1 MGTFRVP
8 MEVSNFKDGRKVTVE
23 ALAGT
28 GSGYSVVP
36 APLLEKIGIEPLWP
50 VTFRGEN
57 GEPVQHDTGPAAI
70 SLEGNTSI
78 CRVVFGEEDQ
88 CIVGE
93 LTLEALLLAVDLE
106 GEHLVEGEMPTL

>member
-1 MGTFRVP
+1 MGSFWVP
-8 MEVSNFKDGRKVTVE
+8 MEVSNFKYGRKVTVE
-23 ALAGT
+23 ASAGT

-50 VTFRGEN
+50 MTFRGEN
-57 GEPVQHDTGPAAI
+57 GAPVHWDTGPAAI

-78 CRVVFGEEDQ
+78 CRVVFGTDDK

-106 GEHLVEGEMPTL
+106 GERLVEGEMPTL